1 MYIGARFGPGPR
13 DELMTGL
20 HRRTGR
26 PIWMVR
32 PSLEAGVVV
41 LGWLLGGV
49 FGVGTLLYAVAIG
62 PSCSGCCPCSRSGAA
77 PPPARAAPLTSLS
90 TGPALPPINKWS

>member
-62 PSCSGCCPCSRSGAA
+62 PLVQRLLPLFTLRSG
-77 PPPARAAPLTSLS
+77 PASGSRGPVDVVIHGPGPTSHQ
-90 TGPALPPINKWS
+90 